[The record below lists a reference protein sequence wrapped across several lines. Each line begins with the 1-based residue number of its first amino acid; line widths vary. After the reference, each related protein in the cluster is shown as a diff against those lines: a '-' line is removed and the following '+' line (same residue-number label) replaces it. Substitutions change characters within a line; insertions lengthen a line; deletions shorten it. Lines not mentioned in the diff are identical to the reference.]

1 MAADKVALIVG
12 GSECADEA
20 IAQELIRREWKIVL
34 QGPDAEELNAAAVR
48 ASEFSSAPDQVAT
61 FLADRTDPA
70 QREQLVEFML
80 EEFGRIDL
88 LVSAPLGPTVNE
100 SLLEMNEQAYAQV
113 MDAYVTSTVFLTQLA
128 ANEMVRMT
136 EAETIERLAAEGFG
150 GDELR
155 TLLED
160 WTLARELREET
171 ELDRSERDLSRTDV
185 LGAFR
190 DDIIERIDAEGFLRA
205 LGYDDAETQVLLE
218 REELRKGSEARGRT
232 ESAARVLFLAGRA
245 NRDVTSSTLGNAGI
259 TAARVTLL
267 MLQWEAEL
275 DARTP
280 GLTTAQVQ
288 KAFKAKF
295 IPREDAA
302 SRLDAKGYT
311 EEDREILLSLAG
323 SPEGVTEEGV

>member
-136 EAETIERLAAEGFG
+136 EAETIESGKIILVNSICAYTVAAERAARCLAAAATAMVAALFADALAAHGINVYEIRAGLIDTG
-150 GDELR
+150 G
-155 TLLED
+155 ED
-160 WTLARELREET
+160 DVHARYGQLIEE
-171 ELDRSERDLSRTDV
+171 
-185 LGAFR
+185 
-190 DDIIERIDAEGFLRA
+190 
-205 LGYDDAETQVLLE
+205 
-218 REELRKGSEARGRT
+218 
-232 ESAARVLFLAGRA
+232 
-245 NRDVTSSTLGNAGI
+245 
-259 TAARVTLL
+259 
-267 MLQWEAEL
+267 
-275 DARTP
+275 
-280 GLTTAQVQ
+280 GLTPIRRWGRPQDIALAV
-288 KAFKAKF
+288 AAVA
-295 IPREDAA
+295 EDLLPF
-302 SRLDAKGYT
+302 STGEVINVDGGFHLRRL
-311 EEDREILLSLAG
+311 
-323 SPEGVTEEGV
+323 